1 MKSCGRCAGMRR
13 EGRQGC
19 YEKEKPKSFYKV
31 CITTGLGVLMAASAV
46 PVVSMPV
53 YAATQTYQPDYTYS
67 PTGKGGV
74 HISDETASVAD
85 DHDQNGN
92 VTGKNAGTDF
102 YVSEWD
108 ADPNDPRTECKVWIG
123 YWMKMEIR

>member
-1 MKSCGRCAGMRR
+1 MKKRSQKA
-13 EGRQGC
+13 
-19 YEKEKPKSFYKV
+19 FYKV

-53 YAATQTYQPDYTYS
+53 YAATQTYQPDYTYL

-74 HISDETASVAD
+74 HISYETASAAD

-92 VTGKNAGTDF
+92 VTGNRFLCVRVGCG
-102 YVSEWD
+102 SQ
-108 ADPNDPRTECKVWIG
+108 
-123 YWMKMEIR
+123 